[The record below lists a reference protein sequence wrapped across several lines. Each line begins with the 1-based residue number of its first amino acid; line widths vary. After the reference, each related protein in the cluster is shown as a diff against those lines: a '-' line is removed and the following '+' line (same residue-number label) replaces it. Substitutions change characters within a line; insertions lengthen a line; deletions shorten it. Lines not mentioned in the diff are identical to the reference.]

1 MYLKGKTSKE
11 IHGELADVYG
21 SSAPS
26 YAQVKFWVREFK
38 RGRTSLEDE
47 ARSGR
52 PLDATDEKMC
62 KKIRDLVYSDRRI
75 QVEEIAQALGISHG
89 SVSTILHDRLDMRK
103 LTARWVPKSLS
114 DEQMATRAS
123 VCSALLKRFRSKED
137 FLLRLVTV
145 DETWVHYYEPENK
158 AQSRQWVG
166 TGCPRPK
173 KFKTHKVMA
182 TVFWDAKGVIML
194 DFLPKRSTV
203 TGVYYANLLDQL
215 RIAIREKR
223 RGKLSKGVLLQQD
236 NARVHTCKVAMDAVE
251 RNGYELIPHPAC
263 SPDLAPS
270 DFFLFPNLKKDIRG
284 LHFRS
289 DEEVVT
295 AVQEWVNG
303 KDPDFFSSGLMALE
317 HRWSKCITLEGNYI
331 EKKRGGSQPEI
342 S

>member
-1 MYLKGKTSKE
+1 M
-11 IHGELADVYG
+11 H
-21 SSAPS
+21 
-26 YAQVKFWVREFK
+26 
-38 RGRTSLEDE
+38 
-47 ARSGR
+47 
-52 PLDATDEKMC
+52 
-62 KKIRDLVYSDRRI
+62 
-75 QVEEIAQALGISHG
+75 
-89 SVSTILHDRLDMRK
+89 K

-123 VCSALLKRFRSKED
+123 VCSALLKHFRSKDD

-158 AQSRQWVG
+158 AQSCQWLG
-166 TGCPRPK
+166 PGSPRPK
-173 KFKTHKVMA
+173 KFKTQPSAGKVMA

-194 DFLPKRSTV
+194 DFLPKRSTI

-215 RIAIREKR
+215 RTAIHEKR
-223 RGKLSKGVLLQQD
+223 RGKLSKVVLLQQD
-236 NARVHTCKVAMDAVE
+236 NAKVHTCKVAMHAVE
-251 RNGYELIPHPAC
+251 NGYELIPHPAY

-270 DFFLFPNLKKDIRG
+270 NFFLFPNLKKDICG

-295 AVQEWVNG
+295 AVEEWLNG

-331 EKKRGGSQPEI
+331 EKEEVDLNRK
-342 S
+342 